1 MPDNIAP
8 LILQL
13 FGVFA
18 PIVRQVIEDRKAAGV
33 AAPTDEEIIAT
44 FNADADRYLGEGAA
58 WTASH
63 GSTKDHPGVA

>member
-1 MPDNIAP
+1 MPENLAP

-13 FGVFA
+13 FGIFA

-44 FNADADRYLGEGAA
+44 FTADADRYLAEGAE
-58 WTASH
+58 WTR
-63 GSTKDHPGVA
+63 THPRPPG